1 VANWGHC
8 RRAMACDP
16 SLLLVEV
23 FPVEHLEHR
32 MEASEHL
39 VAYANPMADHKL
51 GIGYHDSI
59 LADLLADLEVFDE
72 YC

>member
-1 VANWGHC
+1 
-8 RRAMACDP
+8 
-16 SLLLVEV
+16 
-23 FPVEHLEHR
+23 

-39 VAYANPMADHKL
+39 VAYVNPTADHKL